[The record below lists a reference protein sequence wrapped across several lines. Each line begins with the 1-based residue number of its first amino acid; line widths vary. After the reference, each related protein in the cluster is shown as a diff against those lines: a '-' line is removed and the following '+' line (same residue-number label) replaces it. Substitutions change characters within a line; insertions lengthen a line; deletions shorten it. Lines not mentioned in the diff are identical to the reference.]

1 MSQFDPSEW
10 LGKGKIYK
18 DTPPKVQRAANAALL
33 IPDTIRN
40 QLIPK
45 GSLHDLCTF
54 TMPIFQGKTSLQDNI
69 IIQFFSTHKP
79 DVVSDHTISQ
89 LCYLTMPATSAS
101 HQIYKL
107 AHQAWLDGMQ
117 SICYVHLADNG
128 SSTVIHFPLFVA
140 ALWKEFAEIQTIRS
154 QWQKLSEYV
163 AKHMHQPKYPEL
175 HEGYAMD
182 QSIGILQDD
191 MPVHHLYRM
200 VGDGWWSSSLVNIQ
214 LSLLAE
220 RARDRLGLSNV
231 RVELCE
237 FTNVL
242 VSQYKARDR
251 QSYQHPWLCGVGDT
265 IINERGTLVTGVNLG
280 KVNDNPH
287 WVPLVI
293 NGETGQA
300 HYGDSLCEDLPPTL
314 QHCIDWWLAQHTPSP
329 SHLWAELPITVQLD
343 SNNCAVLW
351 WTRLR
356 IMWTPAA
363 D

>member
-10 LGKGKIYK
+10 LGKGQTYK

-45 GSLHDLCTF
+45 GSLRDLCTA
-54 TMPIFQGKTSLQDNI
+54 TMPIFQGKTLLQDDI
-69 IIQFFSTHKP
+69 IVQFFSAHMP
-79 DVVSDHTISQ
+79 DAVSDHTISQ
-89 LCYLTMPATSAS
+89 LRYLTMPATSAS
-101 HQIYKL
+101 HEIY
-107 AHQAWLDGMQ
+107 
-117 SICYVHLADNG
+117 N
-128 SSTVIHFPLFVA
+128 
-140 ALWKEFAEIQTIRS
+140 R
-154 QWQKLSEYV
+154 WQKSSEYV
-163 AKHMHQPKYPEL
+163 MKHMHQPKHPER
-175 HEGYAMD
+175 ERAATQTWEYMKD
-182 QSIGILQDD
+182 MPWNESIGILQDD
-191 MPVHHLYRM
+191 TPVHHLYRM

-220 RARDRLGLSNV
+220 RVRDRLRLSNV

-251 QSYQHPWLCGVGDT
+251 QPYEHSWLRGVGDT

-280 KVNDNPH
+280 KVNNNPH

-300 HYGDSLCEDLPPTL
+300 YYGDSLCEDLPPAL
-314 QHCIDWWLAQHTPSP
+314 QHCVDWWLAQHTPSP

-343 SNNCAVLW
+343 SNNCAVF
-351 WTRLR
+351 
-356 IMWTPAA
+356 MA
-363 D
+363 DALENYVDPEYIGKE